1 MRNPTS
7 RSHRNGTRG
16 QGLVEFA
23 LIMPVLMLI
32 VMGIFD
38 FGRVMIAYA
47 STSNALRDAARFA
60 TLYGDSE
67 PRPYLQCDEI
77 ERRARQALFANAI
90 TVMIEYIK
98 EDNPTVI
105 YENCE
110 KDDGTPLT
118 DNDFESGDLLRIR
131 VTASVQFVT
140 PLISSSIPKVDL
152 EFHAQRTIAKT
163 FVLGQN
169 R

>member
-1 MRNPTS
+1 
-7 RSHRNGTRG
+7 
-16 QGLVEFA
+16 
-23 LIMPVLMLI
+23 MLI

-77 ERRARQALFANAI
+77 ERRARQALFANAV
-90 TVMIEYIK
+90 TVMIEHIK

-110 KDDGTPLT
+110 KNDGTPLA
-118 DNDFESGDLLRIR
+118 DDDFESGDLLRIR